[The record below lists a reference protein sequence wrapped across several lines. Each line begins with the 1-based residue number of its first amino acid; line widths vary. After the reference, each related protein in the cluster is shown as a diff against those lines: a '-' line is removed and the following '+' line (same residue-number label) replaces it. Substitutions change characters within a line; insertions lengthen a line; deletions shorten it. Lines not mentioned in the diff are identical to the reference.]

1 MNPKILI
8 IGACGQIG
16 SELTYKL
23 RALYGDKNV
32 IASDISYSNL
42 DIVNSGIFEIVDAQ
56 DYAAVKVCVE
66 KHHINT
72 VYLMAAILSA
82 TGEKYP
88 MKAWD
93 LNMNSLFH
101 VLNLAK
107 AKFIKKV
114 FWPSSI
120 AVYGPTTPKEN
131 TPQFTV
137 MEPSTVYGITKQVG
151 ERWCQYYHEK
161 YAVDVRSLRY
171 PGIISWKTMPGGG
184 TTDYAVEIYHKAI
197 TDKKYECFLKED
209 TKLPMMFMDDAIKA
223 TVDIMQAEEKDIKIR
238 SSYNLAGISFTPK
251 EVAESI
257 KKHIPG
263 FNMTYKPDYR
273 QNIADSWPKS
283 IDDAFARKDW
293 NWNHEFSLQDITKE
307 MLSQLRIKYN
317 GLLKESN

>member
-23 RALYGDKNV
+23 RSLYGDKNV

-56 DYAAVKVCVE
+56 DYESVKVCVE
-66 KHHINT
+66 KYHINT
-72 VYLMAAILSA
+72 VYLMAAMLSA

-88 MKAWD
+88 MQAWD

-107 AKFIKKV
+107 AKFISKV

-120 AVYGPTTPKEN
+120 AVFGSTTPKEN
-131 TPQFTV
+131 TPQYTIV
-137 MEPSTVYGITKQVG
+137 EPSTVYGISKQTG
-151 ERWCQYYHEK
+151 ERWCEYYHKK

-171 PGIISWKTMPGGG
+171 PGIISWKTLPGGG
-184 TTDYAVEIYHKAI
+184 TTDYAVDIYHKAV

-209 TKLPMMFMDDAIKA
+209 TQLPMMFMDDAIKA
-223 TVDIMQAEEKDIKIR
+223 TVDIMTSDKADIKIR
-238 SSYNLAGISFTPK
+238 SSYNLSAISFTPK
-251 EVAESI
+251 DVVQSI
-257 KKHIPG
+257 KEFIPD
-263 FNMTYKPDYR
+263 FKITYKPDSR
-273 QNIADSWPKS
+273 QEIADSWPKS
-283 IDDAFARKDW
+283 IDDSQARQDW
-293 NWNHEFSLQDITKE
+293 NWKHKFSLEDITKE
-307 MLSQLRIKYN
+307 MLMQLNKKY
-317 GLLKESN
+317 KES

>member
-23 RALYGDKNV
+23 RSLYGDKNV

-56 DYAAVKVCVE
+56 DYESVKVCVE
-66 KHHINT
+66 KYHINT
-72 VYLMAAILSA
+72 VYLMAAMLSA

-88 MKAWD
+88 MQAWD

-107 AKFIKKV
+107 AKFISKV

-120 AVYGPTTPKEN
+120 AVFGSTTPKEN
-131 TPQFTV
+131 TPQYTIV
-137 MEPSTVYGITKQVG
+137 EPSTVYGISKQTG
-151 ERWCQYYHEK
+151 ERWCEYYHKK

-171 PGIISWKTMPGGG
+171 PGIISWKTLPGGG
-184 TTDYAVEIYHKAI
+184 TTDYAVDIYHKAV

-209 TKLPMMFMDDAIKA
+209 TQLPMMFMDDAIKA
-223 TVDIMQAEEKDIKIR
+223 TVDIMASDKADIKIR
-238 SSYNLAGISFTPK
+238 SSYNLSAISFTPK
-251 EVAESI
+251 DVAQSI
-257 KKHIPG
+257 KEFIPD
-263 FNMTYKPDYR
+263 FKITYKPDSR
-273 QNIADSWPKS
+273 QEIADSWPKS
-283 IDDAFARKDW
+283 IDDSQARQDW
-293 NWNHEFSLQDITKE
+293 NWKQKFSLEDITKE
-307 MLSQLRIKYN
+307 MLMQLNKKY
-317 GLLKESN
+317 KES

>member
-107 AKFIKKV
+107 AKFIKRV

-151 ERWCQYYHEK
+151 ERWCEYYHEK

-197 TDKKYECFLKED
+197 TEKKYECFLKED

-238 SSYNLAGISFTPK
+238 SSYNLAAISFTPK

>member
-32 IASDISYSNL
+32 IASDISYSNI

-56 DYAAVKVCVE
+56 DYAAIKICVE
-66 KHHINT
+66 KHRINT
-72 VYLMAAILSA
+72 IYLMAAILSA

-120 AVYGPTTPKEN
+120 AVYGSTTPKEN
-131 TPQFTV
+131 TPQFTI

-151 ERWCQYYHEK
+151 ERWCEYYHNK
-161 YAVDVRSLRY
+161 YGVDVRSLRY
-171 PGIISWKTMPGGG
+171 PGIISWKTLPGGG

-197 TDKKYECFLKED
+197 TDKKYECFLKEN
-209 TKLPMMFMDDAIKA
+209 TALPMMFMDDAIKA
-223 TVDIMQAEEKDIKIR
+223 TVDIMRANNEDVKIR
-238 SSYNLAGISFTPK
+238 SSYNLSGISFTPK
-251 EVAESI
+251 ELAESI
-257 KKHIPG
+257 KRQIPE
-263 FNMTYKPDYR
+263 FSITYKPDYR
-273 QNIADSWPKS
+273 QEIADSWPKS
-283 IDDAFARKDW
+283 IDDTYARTDW
-293 NWNHEFSLQDITKE
+293 NWKHDFSLEQITNE
-307 MLSQLRIKYN
+307 MLTHLGEKYKN
-317 GLLKESN
+317 A